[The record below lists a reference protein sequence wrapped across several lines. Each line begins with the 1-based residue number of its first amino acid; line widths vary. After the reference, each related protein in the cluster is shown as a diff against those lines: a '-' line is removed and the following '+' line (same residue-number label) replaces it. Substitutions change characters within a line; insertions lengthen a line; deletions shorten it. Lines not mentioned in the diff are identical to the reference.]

1 MSDGETE
8 GKDSFQSIT
17 LLIVYLIALW
27 VVTALWLWLGGFIAV
42 WVAARYT
49 TTWAVAG
56 LVLLSW
62 GWITRIGLKLP
73 YDLFSDTT
81 KKVKC
86 LLTVIYLVSALP
98 QLALMLLGFFLYWDS
113 TRN

>member
-1 MSDGETE
+1 MNNEEAE
-8 GKDSFQSIT
+8 GKNSFQSIT

-42 WVAARYT
+42 WVARYAI
-49 TTWAVAG
+49 TWPVAG

-62 GWITRIGLKLP
+62 GWITRMGLEIP
-73 YDLFSDTT
+73 CDLFSGTT
-81 KKVKC
+81 IKAKR

-98 QLALMLLGFFLYWDS
+98 QLVLMLLGFFLYWED